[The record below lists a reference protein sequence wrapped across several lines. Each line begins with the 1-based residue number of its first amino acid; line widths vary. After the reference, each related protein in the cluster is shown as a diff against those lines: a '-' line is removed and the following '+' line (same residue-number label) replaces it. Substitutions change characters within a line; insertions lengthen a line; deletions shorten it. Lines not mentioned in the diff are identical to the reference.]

1 VAAIEGHPAAI
12 VDPIDKPGVYEEVPV
27 RNAFRYFGITDLV
40 PEPRREVVGLDR
52 CNKCHDYLSLHG
64 GNRQGAI
71 EVCVICHNPDATDII
86 VRPATLDVAPQ
97 DDIFDDFTAVDA
109 DGKRE
114 QAIHLKHMVHALHAG
129 EAGKFG
135 FRQDGIAVRG
145 FGRFSLN
152 DYSDMRYPG
161 ILSNCAACHDGD
173 SYGLP
178 TPTGSLGTTVQTASP
193 RLAGNQA
200 AAEASLAD
208 PADDLNISP
217 MASACGSCHDSDS
230 ARAHIVN
237 TGGGAFDVP
246 QAVVDGVLVEACGGC
261 HGPGEIQD
269 VFRVHDIHPVP

>member
-12 VDPIDKPGVYEEVPV
+12 ADPDQNPGVYEEIPV
-27 RNAFRYFGITDLV
+27 RNAFRYFGITDVV
-40 PEPRREVVGLDR
+40 PEPRREVADLAR
-52 CNKCHDYLSLHG
+52 CNQCHDYLSLHG

-71 EVCVICHNPDATDII
+71 EVCVICHNPDATDIQ

-97 DDIFDDFTAVDA
+97 NGVFDDFTAVDA

-114 QAIHLKHMVHALHAG
+114 QSIHFKHMIHALHAG
-129 EAGKFG
+129 EAGEYG

-145 FGRFSLN
+145 FGRFTLH
-152 DYSDMRYPG
+152 DYSDLRYPG
-161 ILSNCAACHDGD
+161 VLSNCAACHDGD
-173 SYGLP
+173 SYELP
-178 TPTGSLGTTVQTASP
+178 LATGSLGTTVRTASP
-193 RLAGNQA
+193 ALAGDQA
-200 AAEASLAD
+200 AAEASLAN

-246 QAVVDGVLVEACGGC
+246 QAVVDGVLVESCGGC
-261 HGPGEIQD
+261 HGPGEVQD
-269 VFRVHDIHPVP
+269 VSRVHDIHPVP